1 MKAKFKTVG
10 LWGNLSSDIVAG
22 PAAEI
27 VAHLSKCDVDAL
39 CLAQEDVAADIANVA
54 ALPGADL
61 AAAVDLIVA
70 IGGDGTLLRA
80 ARSVATDE
88 VPLVGVNLGR
98 LGFLTDVSPEQM
110 LQIIDSVLAGDYI
123 EEKRIMLEAHLE
135 GPGQTNGAM
144 LALNDVAA
152 KVGGSGHMQ
161 DFATWVNGDYVN
173 THGGD
178 GLIVATA
185 TGSTAYALSCG
196 GPIIHPAVDALVMV
210 PICPHTLSDRPLV
223 IPKDS
228 RIEIRIEPR
237 FDNRAQVS
245 CDGELLGEIGADD
258 KLTIG
263 VADQTVRLLHPKGY
277 DYFELLRSK
286 LSWGQTERVPRGPSG
301 S

>member
-1 MKAKFKTVG
+1 MKPKFNTVG
-10 LWGNLSSDIVAG
+10 LWGDLSSDSVAE

-27 VAHLSKCDVDAL
+27 AAHLENRKVRAVK
-39 CLAQEDVAADIANVA
+39 LAQEGVAAD
-54 ALPGADL
+54 PTG
-61 AAAVDLIVA
+61 VDLIVA

-80 ARSVATDE
+80 ARSVATAGI
-88 VPLVGVNLGR
+88 PLVGVNLGR

-110 LQIIDSVLAGDYI
+110 LQIIDAVLAGDFI
-123 EEKRIMLEAHLE
+123 EENRVMLEARLT
-135 GPGQTNGAM
+135 GPGHSSERM

-161 DFATWVNGDYVN
+161 DFATWVDGVYVN

-196 GPIIHPAVDALVMV
+196 GPIIHPTVDALVMV

-223 IPKDS
+223 IPTNS
-228 RIEIRIEPR
+228 SVEIRIQPR
-237 FDNRAQVS
+237 FDDRAHVS
-245 CDGELLGEIGADD
+245 CDGEELGELGAQDT
-258 KLTIG
+258 LTIG
-263 VADQTVRLLHPKGY
+263 AAAETVRLLHPRGY

-286 LSWGQTERVPRGPSG
+286 LRWGLTGRAPRKPAC
-301 S
+301 

>member
-1 MKAKFKTVG
+1 MKTKFKTVG
-10 LWGNLSSDIVAG
+10 LWGNLSSEVVAG

-27 VAHLSKCDVDAL
+27 VAHLSNRDIGAI
-39 CLAQEDVAADIANVA
+39 CLEQENIAADLADVA
-54 ALPGADL
+54 ALPSAEL

-80 ARSVATDE
+80 ARSVGSDE

-110 LQIIDSVLAGDYI
+110 LQIIDSVLGGEYI
-123 EEKRIMLEAHLE
+123 EEKRLMLQARLE
-135 GPGQTNGAM
+135 GPGQSEDTM

-161 DFATWVNGDYVN
+161 DFATWVDGDYVN

-178 GLIVATA
+178 GLIVATT

-223 IPKDS
+223 IPTGS
-228 RIEIRIEPR
+228 TIEVRIQPR

-245 CDGELLGEIGADD
+245 CDGELLGEIGAEDT
-258 KLTIG
+258 LTIS
-263 VADQTVRLLHPKGY
+263 VANRTVRLLHPHGY

>member
-1 MKAKFKTVG
+1 MATKFKTVG
-10 LWGNLSSDIVAG
+10 LWGELSSRVVTG

-27 VAHLSKCDVDAL
+27 AAYLAKRNVNTL
-39 CLAQEDVAADIANVA
+39 CLAQENLASELADLP
-54 ALPGADL
+54 ALPGAQL

-80 ARSVATDE
+80 ARSAALDE
-88 VPLVGVNLGR
+88 VPLLGVNLGR
-98 LGFLTDVSPEQM
+98 LGFLTDVSPEQK
-110 LQIIDSVLAGDYI
+110 LQIIDAVLAGDYM
-123 EEKRIMLEAHLE
+123 EENRVMLEARLQ
-135 GPGQTNGAM
+135 GPGQAGEAM

-152 KVGGSGHMQ
+152 KVGRSGHMQ
-161 DFATWVNGDYVN
+161 DFATWVDGDYVN

-196 GPIIHPAVDALVMV
+196 GPIIQPAVDALVMV

-223 IPKDS
+223 IPTSSK
-228 RIEIRIEPR
+228 IEIRIEPR
-237 FDNRAQVS
+237 FDDRAQVS
-245 CDGELLGEIGADD
+245 CDGERLGEIGSDD
-258 KLTIG
+258 TLVIS
-263 VADQTVRLLHPKGY
+263 VADQTVRLLHPQGY

-286 LSWGQTERVPRGPSG
+286 LSWGQTERMPHGPSG

>member
-10 LWGNLSSDIVAG
+10 LWGDLSSDVVAG
-22 PAAEI
+22 PATEI
-27 VAHLSKCDVDAL
+27 VSHLSGRDIEAL
-39 CLAQEDVAADIANVA
+39 CLAQENVAENLADVA

-80 ARSVATDE
+80 ARSVANDE

-123 EEKRIMLEAHLE
+123 EEKRIMLEARLE
-135 GPGQTNGAM
+135 GPDQTNGAM

-161 DFATWVNGDYVN
+161 DFATWVDGDYVN

-178 GLIVATA
+178 GLIVATT

-196 GPIIHPAVDALVMV
+196 GPIIHPAVDALVVV

-223 IPKDS
+223 IPTSS
-228 RIEIRIEPR
+228 RVEIRIEPR

-258 KLTIG
+258 TLTIS
-263 VADQTVRLLHPKGY
+263 VADRTVRLLHPHGY

-286 LSWGQTERVPRGPSG
+286 LSWGQTERAPHGPS
-301 S
+301 SK